1 VRLVWSQLADRQ
13 VEEVLAWI
21 VADDVAAARR
31 WLEELLERVEALCRF
46 PDAGRVVPE
55 LGRDE
60 IRELLVGAYR
70 VITAAERKRSRSLW
84 SVIRRGS
91 SMTPISHRE
100 WA

>member
-70 VITAAERKRSRSLW
+70 VIY
-84 SVIRRGS
+84 RR
-91 SMTPISHRE
+91 RE
-100 WA
+100 EAVEIALVRHQARQLDDADLAP